1 MQSVCPTRDHFG
13 FGATIAIG
21 DCEVR
26 NKNFW
31 RKKIMAK
38 KGKTLGAKKLE
49 KKVPL
54 KGGPLPI
61 GK

>member
-1 MQSVCPTRDHFG
+1 VFG
-13 FGATIAIG
+13 FGATIAID

-26 NKNFW
+26 NTNFR
-31 RKKIMAK
+31 RKKIMAKPTK

-54 KGGPLPI
+54 SAHAPHKR
-61 GK
+61 